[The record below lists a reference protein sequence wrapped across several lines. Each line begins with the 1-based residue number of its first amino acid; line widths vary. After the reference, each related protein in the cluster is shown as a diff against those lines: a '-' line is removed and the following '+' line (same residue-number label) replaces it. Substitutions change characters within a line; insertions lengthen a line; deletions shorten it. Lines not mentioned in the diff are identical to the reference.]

1 MTSLLNREESS
12 ASIDE
17 IKLLVAANPLT
28 LTYTSGAGGRT
39 ALIEASV
46 RSHSEAVAFLLECGS
61 DVHAVDDIGW
71 TSLHWAA

>member
-1 MTSLLNREESS
+1 MTSLLNCEESS

-17 IKLLVAANPLT
+17 IKRLVAANPLT
-28 LTYTSGAGGRT
+28 VTNTSGAGGRT

-46 RSHSEAVAFLLECGS
+46 RSHREAVAFLLECGS